1 MRRKRRERL
10 MDKLIK
16 GLIIFAIAMPGVG
29 LLFGNWGE
37 KVLGA
42 LVLLFLFGFLKSD
55 FRRDHWK

>member
-1 MRRKRRERL
+1 

-16 GLIIFAIAMPGVG
+16 GLIILAVGTPGIG
-29 LLFGNWGE
+29 LLLGNWGE

-42 LVLLFLFGFLKSD
+42 LVLLFLVGFLRSD